1 MPSNFSLSSHPV
13 GSSFVSSNLPASMMR
28 GGMVPLSAAVPP
40 LVVGGLDALDE
51 SELDGSEPD
60 DDYPVTLVEWI
71 KADGLKCLKI
81 KLKGNNSVATIKTKT
96 DFYKVLIMKNG
107 FLLYETQLSDITPKE
122 EHKLPK
128 SEREITTIN
137 MLITD
142 F

>member
-1 MPSNFSLSSHPV
+1 MRTILSMLILL
-13 GSSFVSSNLPASMMR
+13 SSFVQGYSQETCKSK
-28 GGMVPLSAAVPP
+28 
-40 LVVGGLDALDE
+40 LVHPGLNTEHKTKMEFFEAL
-51 SELDGSEPD
+51 
-60 DDYPVTLVEWI
+60 I
-71 KADGLKCLKI
+71 KKNNIDI